1 MVSCADITL
10 ARHSVLSHKK
20 RESKKATTVVDTSLT
35 KGLMSNAVA
44 VHVRY
49 NARYVSLPSSAKL
62 QREMKCFERQQL
74 LLIFKIYTVFQILCC
89 ASDSDSIW
97 F

>member
-1 MVSCADITL
+1 MASCADITL
-10 ARHSVLSHKK
+10 ARHSVLSQKK
-20 RESKKATTVVDTSLT
+20 RESKKATTVVT
-35 KGLMSNAVA
+35 KGLMSNTVA

-49 NARYVSLPSSAKL
+49 NARYISLPSSAKL